1 MKYLLDTNICIYLIN
16 GNELLKKKVR
26 EIGVYSLSISNIT
39 LAELYFGA
47 YHSKKVEANL
57 RRLSLFKANL
67 TIHCDSEESAELF
80 GKIKS
85 KLRSKGRIIEDFDM
99 MIASIACANHCTLVT
114 NNINHFKA
122 IEELPIENWLE

>member
-1 MKYLLDTNICIYLIN
+1 M
-16 GNELLKKKVR
+16 
-26 EIGVYSLSISNIT
+26 
-39 LAELYFGA
+39 AELYFGA
-47 YHSKKVEANL
+47 YHSKRVEANL
-57 RRLSLFKANL
+57 KRLSLFKENL

-99 MIASIACANHCTLVT
+99 VIASIACVNHCTLVT

-122 IEELPIENWLE
+122 IEGLQIENWLK